1 MLIYVNICI
10 DVIGSCDGTFIDS
23 LRRYVQQGAMKDA
36 ATAAADGT
44 EMKCLRQIV
53 DEAAADL
60 DK

>member
-1 MLIYVNICI
+1 
-10 DVIGSCDGTFIDS
+10 
-23 LRRYVQQGAMKDA
+23 MKDA

-44 EMKCLRQIV
+44 EMKYLRQVI

>member
-1 MLIYVNICI
+1 
-10 DVIGSCDGTFIDS
+10 
-23 LRRYVQQGAMKDA
+23 VQQGASKDA